1 MYSGLNLKADAMV
14 MHVTFAFEDLLYF
27 IDSFLDAKHTE
38 EISITFNLDMKINET
53 EKINNLNASSANISQ
68 NTYLTNHPYVDDVEK
83 EKELMESEGHSFQDR
98 VPLGA
103 EDGEE

>member
-1 MYSGLNLKADAMV
+1 
-14 MHVTFAFEDLLYF
+14 MHDHCISFQDLLYF
-27 IDSFLDAKHTE
+27 IDSFLDVKHTE

-68 NTYLTNHPYVDDVEK
+68 DTYLANHPYVDDVEK
-83 EKELMESEGHSFQDR
+83 EKELMESEGHLFQDR

-103 EDGEE
+103 EDE